1 MNRSETIGK
10 VIGALLRAQKNM
22 GNVTKDSKNP
32 FFKSNYADINALRAE
47 AMPALNAE
55 GLVLLQ
61 PPTTYEGRNYIET
74 IIAHEESGEFLS
86 SLNEVVTSKQNDPQ
100 NYLAAQTYTRR
111 GALQAF
117 LSMGSED
124 DDGNTANGRTTK
136 EEKPSTVTRKD
147 KTKDEVKA
155 AQEPNLE
162 VNEPKEPQSQPEPE
176 VNTRPA
182 GGSFRRRGAR
192 G

>member
-22 GNVTKDSKNP
+22 GNVTKGSNNP
-32 FFKSNYADINALRAE
+32 FFKSKFADINALRAE

-61 PPTTYEGRNYIET
+61 PPATFDGRNYIET

-86 SLNEVVTSKQNDPQ
+86 SLNEVITSKQNDPQ

-124 DDGNTANGRTTK
+124 DDGNTANGRKVT
-136 EEKPSTVTRKD
+136 EEKASQVTRKA
-147 KTKDEVKA
+147 EVKA
-155 AQEPNLE
+155 AIPKDAVVGETKIVEE
-162 VNEPKEPQSQPEPE
+162 VNKNPS
-176 VNTRPA
+176 
-182 GGSFRRRGAR
+182 GGSFRRRAR

>member
-10 VIGALLRAQKNM
+10 VVGALLRAQKNM

-32 FFKSNYADINALRAE
+32 FFKSKYADINALRAE

-61 PPTTYEGRNYIET
+61 PPTTFEGRNYIET

-86 SLNEVVTSKQNDPQ
+86 SLNEVITSKQNDPQ

-124 DDGNTANGRTTK
+124 DDGNTANGRK
-136 EEKPSTVTRKD
+136 IVEEKPSGVARKE
-147 KTKDEVKA
+147 KVSEELAKESEEVP
-155 AQEPNLE
+155 QE
-162 VNEPKEPQSQPEPE
+162 QPTEAT
-176 VNTRPA
+176 NTRPQ
-182 GGSFRRRGAR
+182 GGSFRRRGR
-192 G
+192 

>member
-22 GNVTKDSKNP
+22 GNVTKGSKNP
-32 FFKSNYADINALRAE
+32 FFKSNFADINALRAE

-61 PPTTYEGRNYIET
+61 PPATFDGRNYIET
-74 IIAHEESGEFLS
+74 IIAHEESGEFIS
-86 SLNEVVTSKQNDPQ
+86 SLNEVITSKQNDPQ

-124 DDGNTANGRTTK
+124 DDGNTANGRKVAEQK
-136 EEKPSTVTRKD
+136 ESPVTRKA
-147 KTKDEVKA
+147 EVKA
-155 AQEPNLE
+155 VENKAEEPQQEE
-162 VNEPKEPQSQPEPE
+162 VNKNPS
-176 VNTRPA
+176 
-182 GGSFRRRGAR
+182 GGSFRRRAR

>member
-10 VIGALLRAQKNM
+10 VISALLRAQKNM
-22 GNVTKDSKNP
+22 GNVTKGSKNP
-32 FFKSNYADINALRAE
+32 FFKSNFADINALRAE

-61 PPTTYEGRNYIET
+61 PPATFDGRNYIET
-74 IIAHEESGEFLS
+74 IIAHEESGEYIS
-86 SLNEVVTSKQNDPQ
+86 SLNEVITSKQNDPQ

-124 DDGNTANGRTTK
+124 DDGNTANGRKVQAAVESPVVRKDTPK
-136 EEKPSTVTRKD
+136 EEVKPENKPTEETP
-147 KTKDEVKA
+147 A
-155 AQEPNLE
+155 APIQ
-162 VNEPKEPQSQPEPE
+162 
-176 VNTRPA
+176 
-182 GGSFRRRGAR
+182 GGSFRRRAR

>member
-1 MNRSETIGK
+1 MKRSETIGK
-10 VIGALLRAQKNM
+10 VVGALLRAQKNM

-61 PPTTYEGRNYIET
+61 PPTTYEGKNYIET
-74 IIAHEESGEFLS
+74 IIAHEESGEFIS
-86 SLNEVVTSKQNDPQ
+86 SLNEVITSKQNDPQ

-124 DDGNTANGRTTK
+124 DDGNTANGRKVQAAVESPVVRK
-136 EEKPSTVTRKD
+136 EAPAKTEDKPEETLI
-147 KTKDEVKA
+147 A
-155 AQEPNLE
+155 AAPVQ
-162 VNEPKEPQSQPEPE
+162 
-176 VNTRPA
+176 R
-182 GGSFRRRGAR
+182 GGSFRRRGQS
-192 G
+192 

>member
-1 MNRSETIGK
+1 MKRSETIGK
-10 VIGALLRAQKNM
+10 VVGALLRAQKNM

-86 SLNEVVTSKQNDPQ
+86 SLNEVITSKQNDPQ

-124 DDGNTANGRTTK
+124 DDGNTANGRKAQAVVESPVVRKETPVAKVETKPEETPVATT
-136 EEKPSTVTRKD
+136 
-147 KTKDEVKA
+147 A
-155 AQEPNLE
+155 N
-162 VNEPKEPQSQPEPE
+162 
-176 VNTRPA
+176 PA
-182 GGSFRRRGAR
+182 GGSFRRRGTR
-192 G
+192 